1 VPLHLED
8 HLDIA
13 RIEGSEVPKDLP
25 DPLEWRFDHDVQG
38 WKATIPLRPG
48 LKKIQASHHDDA
60 LRMTLTKDSVTAW
73 GNRVGTVHVEL
84 AGLNHDDWG
93 FLIIEART
101 KDDISWMS
109 PAFNLRKKR
118 GIRPD
123 EQGTFLFW
131 GDNIDVIND
140 GEIHSYAVRMDEAWP
155 ENEEIPWTELGISVG
170 TVEQKKDD
178 SRMDRSHSTSCPSRS
193 SPGRRPMRGPKRG
206 PSGRRGAKQAAG
218 RSTCTSRQ
226 DRL

>member
-1 VPLHLED
+1 MPKKILVLALSLGLLALGGCNAPASKDRALTAEVPLHLED

-25 DPLEWRFDHDVQG
+25 EPLEWRFDHDGQG

-123 EQGTFLFW
+123 EQGTFL
-131 GDNIDVIND
+131 
-140 GEIHSYAVRMDEAWP
+140 
-155 ENEEIPWTELGISVG
+155 SVLVG
-170 TVEQKKDD
+170 
-178 SRMDRSHSTSCPSRS
+178 
-193 SPGRRPMRGPKRG
+193 
-206 PSGRRGAKQAAG
+206 AAG
-218 RSTCTSRQ
+218 VKSAVEVV
-226 DRL
+226 